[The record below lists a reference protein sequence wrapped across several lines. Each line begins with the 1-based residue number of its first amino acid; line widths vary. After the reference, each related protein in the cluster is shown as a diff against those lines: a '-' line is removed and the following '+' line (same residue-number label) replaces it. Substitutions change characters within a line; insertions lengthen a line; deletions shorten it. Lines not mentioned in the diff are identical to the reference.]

1 MVVVVDLL
9 RKVQSLEPVVF
20 YVSGQG
26 PMAHWNREHSTD
38 QAPKVNTIGCVQ
50 LCNRTTEIVR

>member
-38 QAPKVNTIGCVQ
+38 QAPKVQYNRLYSCVTV
-50 LCNRTTEIVR
+50 LLK